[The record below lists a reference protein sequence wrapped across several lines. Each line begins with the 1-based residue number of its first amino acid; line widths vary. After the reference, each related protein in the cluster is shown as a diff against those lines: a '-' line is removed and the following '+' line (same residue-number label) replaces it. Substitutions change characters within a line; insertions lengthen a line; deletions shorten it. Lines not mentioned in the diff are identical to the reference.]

1 MCSETTP
8 VSFVAVAMMSVLPGR
23 FDLMA
28 LASRLPRPESQGRDR
43 GQSLP
48 PGEARHGVT
57 LIQVFPGTSRAA
69 LNASGAWPIEKLA
82 RRIRSG
88 DGMAELSV
96 AAKSSGW
103 S

>member
-1 MCSETTP
+1 MGSATTA

-28 LASRLPRPESQGRDR
+28 LASRLPRLESQGRDH

-48 PGEARHGVT
+48 PGETRSGVT

-69 LNASGAWPIEKLA
+69 LNASGAWSSGKPA
-82 RRIRSG
+82 RRIRLG